1 MRVKK
6 FIKGISIVS
15 LTLALSLCFLTNGTL
30 VKAEEE
36 GSCDSEKIILIDPGH
51 GGMDGGAKGNDGTL
65 EKDINLAISL
75 KLKSALEEK
84 GYKVEMTRETDVD
97 LHTKGETVREKKRD
111 DLANRVKMKE
121 ETKCSAF
128 ISIHQNMFPQS
139 SCKGAQVWY
148 AADENSK
155 VLGEALQESFKINL
169 DENNHRVAKQAK
181 EEYRILRNNKNCAAV
196 IAECGFLSNPDE
208 LQLLKSE
215 DYQNKI
221 VDSLV
226 QGIEKYFS

>member
-1 MRVKK
+1 MKVKNIFK
-6 FIKGISIVS
+6 IILI
-15 LTLALSLCFLTNGTL
+15 LPLALVFIVGMLSLNTV
-30 VKAEEE
+30 VKAEEN
-36 GSCDSEKIILIDPGH
+36 DSERIVLIDPGH
-51 GGMDGGAKGNDGTL
+51 GGMDGGAKGSDGTL

-84 GYKVEMTRETDVD
+84 GYKVEITRETDAD

-121 ETKCSAF
+121 ETKCNAF

-139 SCKGAQVWY
+139 NCKGAQVWY
-148 AADENSK
+148 AADDSSK
-155 VLGEALQESFKINL
+155 LLGEALQESFKVNL
-169 DENNHRVAKQAK
+169 DDNNHRVAKQAK
-181 EEYRILRNNKNCAAV
+181 EEYRILRNNKECAAV
-196 IAECGFLSNPDE
+196 IAECGFLSNPEE

-221 VDSLV
+221 VDSIV
-226 QGIEKYFS
+226 NGVEKYFS